1 MNEKT
6 NEQSISI
13 SMIAAILV
21 STAVYAV
28 LVYAFDFYYDLNDD
42 ILIADILSGTYSGVA
57 EAHNIQML
65 YPIAWLYTKLYKFN
79 PAFPW
84 MGASEIAIMW
94 FCMVLFFERTHR
106 LISENVKKKSLKIV
120 SVLAMY
126 ICGILFLLGTNL
138 WEMVVL
144 QYTVICGVMAAT
156 AAYLVFTCEVFEVAD
171 NIPAIVLVILAFNI
185 RSEMLLLM
193 CPYLAA
199 VGICKWIS
207 EGFSWKVNKK
217 YLLFLGIIIAG
228 IGASFFINE
237 RAYSSD
243 EWSEFVELFD
253 ARTEVYDFSGI
264 PEYESNK
271 AFYDSQFA
279 TKDDYDRLVDY
290 NFALSDRMNAQ
301 FMGEIATYASEL
313 KADERSLADALFENI
328 KFMLCL
334 RTPAGRDRMEAKE
347 SAFYEDNMKMHIP
360 YNAIIIIL
368 YIAAIVGAV
377 LTKDIRW
384 AYMLPVLF
392 VMRTISWG
400 YVIYNGRVNARI
412 AHPMYF
418 IEVLILIAMLLMAWI
433 ESNYSTPRVMK
444 VTTWMLVLGFI
455 AAASVSAAFLPSSI
469 KNDLRGKT
477 EIRDEYNVLGR
488 ELYKYTSSNSRNYYF
503 IDVYST
509 VNFTQKVFEKEV
521 YSKANTQLA
530 GGWAAL
536 SPIDEEKQSYYPDRA
551 NHFFISE
558 DDTIDRYKLVDTI
571 ETPDGEQKLY
581 VYQMFEED

>member
-1 MNEKT
+1 MNDK
-6 NEQSISI
+6 NSEQSISI

-28 LVYAFDFYYDLNDD
+28 LVYMFDFYYDLNDD
-42 ILIADILSGTYSGVA
+42 ILIADILSGIYSGTA

-65 YPIAWLYTKLYKFN
+65 YPIAWLYTKLYDLN

-94 FCMVLFFERTHR
+94 FCMVLVFERTHR
-106 LISENVKKKSLKIV
+106 LISENVEKRSLKFLSI
-120 SVLAMY
+120 LGMY
-126 ICGILFLLGTNL
+126 ICGILFLVGANL

-144 QYTVICGVMAAT
+144 QYTVVCGVMAAT
-156 AAYLVFTCEVFEVAD
+156 AAYLVFTSEVFEVVD

-193 CPYLAA
+193 CPFLAA
-199 VGICKWIS
+199 AGICKWIT

-217 YLLFLGIIIAG
+217 YLLFLGILIAG
-228 IGASFFINE
+228 IGASFIINE

-243 EWSEFVELFD
+243 EWSEFVDFFD
-253 ARTEVYDFSGI
+253 ARTQVYDFNGI

-271 AFYDSQFA
+271 EFYDSQFA

-301 FMGEIATYASEL
+301 FMEEIAEYSADW
-313 KADERSLADALFENI
+313 KANRRSLADALFENVKAMACI
-328 KFMLCL
+328 
-334 RTPAGRDRMEAKE
+334 RTPGGRNNMAAED

-360 YNAIIIIL
+360 YNVIIIIL
-368 YIAAIVGAV
+368 YMAAIVGAI

-392 VMRTISWG
+392 IMRTISWG
-400 YVIYNGRVNARI
+400 YVFYNGRVNARI

-418 IEVLILIAMLLMAWI
+418 IEILILIAMLLMAWI
-433 ESNYSTPRVMK
+433 ESNYSTTRVMK
-444 VTTWMLVLGFI
+444 ITTWMLVLGFI
-455 AAASVSAAFLPSSI
+455 VAALVSAAFLPSSV
-469 KNDLRGKT
+469 KYDLQKKT
-477 EIRDEYNVLGR
+477 EIRDEYNVMGR
-488 ELYKYTSSNSRNYYF
+488 ELYKYTSSNARNYYF

-536 SPIDEEKQSYYPDRA
+536 SPIDVEKQSYYPDRA
-551 NHFFISE
+551 NWYFISE
-558 DDTIDRYKLVDTI
+558 DDSVDRYELVDTI
-571 ETPDGEQKLY
+571 EAPERGQRLY
-581 VYQMFEED
+581 VYQMYEED